1 MEITKRMSTRWVV
14 SIGRVLSCIFVLT
27 TALGIYACSSPT
39 GFGGP
44 LDSTWSQWL
53 TPEDAG
59 FSQTALETL
68 PEYLSTLNTTGL
80 MVVVDGKVLLHFGD
94 LEELSYVASVRKSI
108 LAMLYGPY
116 VVDGTIDLDRTLEE
130 LGMDDHGGL
139 MEIERRATVRH
150 LLTARSG
157 VYHDASNSG
166 DDSDS
171 APARGSQ
178 EPGSYFLYNNW
189 DFNAA
194 GAAFELMTGG
204 EIFDALM
211 TDLAEP
217 LGFEDF
223 QRSRQEKRG
232 NLDRSIYPAYH
243 MWLSTRDMARVGQLM
258 LQEGN
263 WDGHRLIPESWVRE
277 VTSLV
282 THREQMNPESRR
294 SGAFGYGYM
303 WWIWDSPSVSPFYS
317 GAYTAKGAYGQ
328 YITVLPALAMVVA
341 HKPAVGDGRGYN
353 STSWSGYQGV
363 LNRLLAAKCQAS
375 CN

>member
-1 MEITKRMSTRWVV
+1 MIVRWFIRIRRD
-14 SIGRVLSCIFVLT
+14 SSRILVLAAT
-27 TALGIYACSSPT
+27 LGTYACSSST
-39 GFGGP
+39 DFGEP
-44 LDSTWSQWL
+44 LDSTWSQWS
-53 TPEDAG
+53 TPEDAS
-59 FSQTALETL
+59 FSRTALEML

-80 MVVVDGKVLLHFGD
+80 MVVVDGKVLLHYGD

-108 LAMLYGPY
+108 LAMLYGPS
-116 VVDGTIDLDRTLEE
+116 VANGTINLDRTLEE

-139 MEIERRATVRH
+139 LEIERRATVRH

-157 VYHDASNSG
+157 VYHEASNSG

-171 APARGSQ
+171 APTRGSQ

-194 GAAFELMTGG
+194 GAAFELMTGR

-223 QRSRQEKRG
+223 QRSRQKKSG

-258 LQEGN
+258 LQEGS
-263 WDGHRLIPESWVRE
+263 WDGHRMIPESWVRE

-303 WWIWDSPSVSPFYS
+303 WWIWDSPLVSPLYS

-328 YITVLPALAMVVA
+328 YITVLPALKMVVA
-341 HKPAVGDGRGYN
+341 HKTAVGDGRGYD

-363 LNRLLAAKCQAS
+363 LNRLLAAKCQES
-375 CN
+375 CS

>member
-1 MEITKRMSTRWVV
+1 MSVRWLI
-14 SIGRVLSCIFVLT
+14 SRGRVSSCIFVLT
-27 TALGIYACSSPT
+27 VALGTYACSSPT

-44 LDSTWSQWL
+44 LDSTWSQWS

-59 FSQTALETL
+59 FNQTALEML

-80 MVVVDGKVLLHFGD
+80 MVVVDGKVLLHYGD

-116 VVDGTIDLDRTLEE
+116 VADGTIDLGQTLEE

-139 MEIERRATVRH
+139 LEIERRATVRH

-157 VYHDASNSG
+157 VYHEASNSG

-223 QRSRQEKRG
+223 QRSRQKKSG
-232 NLDRSIYPAYH
+232 NLERSIYPAYH

-258 LQEGN
+258 LQEGS
-263 WDGHRLIPESWVRE
+263 WDGRRLIPESWVHE

-282 THREQMNPESRR
+282 THREQMNPASRR

-303 WWIWDSPSVSPFYS
+303 WWIWDSPSVSPLYS

-341 HKPAVGDGRGYN
+341 HKTAVGDGRGYS

-363 LNRLLAAKCQAS
+363 LNRLLAAKCQAN